1 MADQIGSFERGLEA
15 DLKHLATEVKTGRE
29 APENRGI
36 SDREIIRQS
45 LQAMAPSAAQSAPD
59 PASNSNQTVIQNPLP
74 DYAQN
79 ATAETKL
86 EIEYLL
92 DMAFH
97 KGVATAMKEAAKS
110 NPFVFDAFHDAL
122 TGKLH
127 DELKKRGMVE

>member
-1 MADQIGSFERGLEA
+1 MEHVR
-15 DLKHLATEVKTGRE
+15 TERE
-29 APENRGI
+29 APENKGV
-36 SDREIIRQS
+36 SDREIIKHS
-45 LQAMAPSAAQSAPD
+45 LQTIVPQTAQPEPAANP
-59 PASNSNQTVIQNPLP
+59 NSNIIQNPLP
-74 DYAQN
+74 DYAQS

-97 KGVATAMKEAAKS
+97 KGIATAMKEAGKS

-127 DELKKRGMVE
+127 DELKKRGFAE